1 MRGNV
6 WSMNN
11 AAAEYAKNVIILTI
25 IVSVA
30 FVIGETIIQWWR
42 RR

>member
-1 MRGNV
+1 
-6 WSMNN
+6 MNT

-25 IVSVA
+25 TLAIII
-30 FVIGETIIQWWR
+30 FVGETIIQWWR

>member
-1 MRGNV
+1 V
-6 WSMNN
+6 NN

-25 IVSVA
+25 ALAVII
-30 FVIGETIIQWWR
+30 FVGETIIQWWR

>member
-1 MRGNV
+1 
-6 WSMNN
+6 MNT

-25 IVSVA
+25 ALAVII
-30 FVIGETIIQWWR
+30 FVGETIIQWWR